1 MILELFLG
9 AAFAGF
15 AMSAPPG
22 PVGALCVGRTLR
34 HGIGS
39 GLRTG
44 LGAAIGDAAYAIIA
58 CQALSVLIGHAEQWA
73 SRVAWVAAPILF
85 VVGVGAL
92 LRTGRE
98 RRQVADPAPTRGL
111 GLAPTLTSGFLLTLC
126 APGTLPGFLAAFTAL
141 GLGAATR
148 TTPYSGVVIAAGV
161 IAGAMSWWWIVCTL
175 TRRFGGD
182 DDRWVAVADRLTGG
196 AYLVGALATL
206 TVALRGPVG

>member
-1 MILELFLG
+1 MAVEVFLR
-9 AAFAGF
+9 AALAGF

-22 PVGALCVGRTLR
+22 PVGALCVGRTLK
-34 HGIGS
+34 HGVGS

-44 LGAAIGDAAYAIIA
+44 LGAAIGDAAYGIIA

-85 VVGVGAL
+85 VVGIAAL
-92 LRTGRE
+92 CRTGRE
-98 RRQVADPAPTRGL
+98 RRQVEDPSPGL

-141 GLGAATR
+141 GLGESARNTQHG
-148 TTPYSGVVIAAGV
+148 TLLVGAGV
-161 IAGAMSWWWIVCTL
+161 IAGAMSWWWIVCSL

-196 AYLVGALATL
+196 AYLVGAAATL
-206 TVALRGPVG
+206 VVALEGPGG